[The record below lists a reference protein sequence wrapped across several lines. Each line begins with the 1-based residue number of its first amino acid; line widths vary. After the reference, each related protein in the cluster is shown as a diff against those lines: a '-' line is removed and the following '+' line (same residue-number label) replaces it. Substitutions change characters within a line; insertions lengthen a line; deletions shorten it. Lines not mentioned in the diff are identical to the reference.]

1 MVHSCSISSCLN
13 GCVMVYTAAIQG
25 HQERL
30 FGTNVYV
37 VRVALAQELIADIP
51 ATGLSGTVEI
61 KTGERR
67 VLSYFLDPIIDSW
80 DKSLKEP

>member
-1 MVHSCSISSCLN
+1 MVRTPKVSSKTL
-13 GCVMVYTAAIQG
+13 T
-25 HQERL
+25 
-30 FGTNVYV
+30 FGMQAVPVEGRGVVYV